1 MRTSSLVP
9 VGGGTVTTFNA
20 DDEICI
26 CLFTPLLSFML
37 ATFFCVR
44 AFGLPPSASAQYVP
58 VLAFHA
64 LLICPAIDLYT
75 DAACERGSVP
85 RANCETISY
94 SQAQY
99 TRELRP
105 YYIWRAHLRRLLDN
119 RSSIYAQPNQQ
130 RRVSTRQFY
139 PSDEPVSVFPA
150 PRY

>member
-1 MRTSSLVP
+1 MRVAYSFSFLGVVFLCRLIQLCVVILTSSV
-9 VGGGTVTTFNA
+9 
-20 DDEICI
+20 
-26 CLFTPLLSFML
+26 
-37 ATFFCVR
+37 
-44 AFGLPPSASAQYVP
+44 SARFVP
-58 VLAFHA
+58 VLALHA
-64 LLICPAIDLYT
+64 LLICPAIESYI
-75 DAACERGSVP
+75 DARCERGSLP
-85 RANCETISY
+85 RANLETISC
-94 SQAQY
+94 SQARY